1 MFMLGMPTL
10 IECSD
15 IESCAALCQRLGLQ
29 FIELNMNLPQYQAD
43 TIDAAHFRAVAQKHG
58 ISYTIHLDENLNV
71 CDFNGRVAQA
81 WRQTALDTIALA
93 KTLDIPVLNMHL
105 SRGVHFT
112 LPEQKVFL
120 FAQYKAQYLSTLCAF
135 RDDCECAI
143 GEANIR
149 ICVEN
154 CAGYLPFQL
163 EALQTLLES
172 PVFALTLD
180 TGHNHAAGQADEP
193 FIFAHAERLRHLH
206 LHDALGKRD
215 HLALGTGEVDIAR
228 YLTLAQKN
236 SLSVVLETKTV
247 AGLEA
252 SVRYLR
258 QMQS

>member
-10 IECSD
+10 IECGD

-43 TIDAAHFRAVAQKHG
+43 TIDAAHFRAVAQKYG

-71 CDFNGRVAQA
+71 CDFNARVAQA
-81 WRQTALDTIALA
+81 WRQTALDNIALA
-93 KTLDIPVLNMHL
+93 KALDIPVLNMHL

-120 FAQYKAQYLSTLCAF
+120 FVQYKAQYLSTLRAF
-135 RDDCECAI
+135 RDDCERAI

-206 LHDALGKRD
+206 LHDALEKRD

-228 YLTLAQKN
+228 YLTLARKN
-236 SLSVVLETKTV
+236 DLSVVLETKTV

-258 QMQS
+258 KMQP